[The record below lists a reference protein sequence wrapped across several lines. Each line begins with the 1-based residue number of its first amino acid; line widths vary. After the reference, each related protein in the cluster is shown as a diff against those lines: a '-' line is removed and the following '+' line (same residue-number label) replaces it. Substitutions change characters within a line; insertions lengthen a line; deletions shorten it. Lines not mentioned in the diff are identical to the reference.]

1 MKEKRRY
8 SLRSKLI
15 GYNLALMISVLIL
28 CGFVFVVSVGIIVG
42 DYVQSDIDFL
52 LTATGETMETK
63 ISYCSD
69 VVTRVRKSES
79 LMEYLVEL
87 ENFFLTEDERE
98 EITKEFEKQVSISS
112 QNVLGMGISPLIE
125 KVYLFDNLGNYISTS
140 YYAMTYTEIEK
151 SNQEMEAIYALHQK
165 SISHKKDYGY
175 YSLGDDSL
183 CLVFP
188 ILDERME
195 KKGSILYEI
204 NKTALDYIML
214 DISKYEGAF
223 WVLVD
228 RDGNIVQGKNT
239 DVFENGKE
247 ELVERFGQEP
257 FPISIAGRNYQLHK
271 KAVGMNLDI
280 YIAVPQNHFFLLMY
294 DSVKVYAV
302 AIALIAA
309 IACIALIFL
318 IYQMTRPIKEV
329 TDKLQEVK
337 SGKFDTKLPD
347 FDSSEFHEISHVFN
361 DMTAYI
367 DNLIKQVYEKQLSI
381 KDMEMKFLQTQMNPH
396 FMFNVLN
403 TIALQAQLSG
413 NTDVYRMISSFSQLI
428 QAKIYRDNS
437 EKVKISQEL
446 EYVNYYLYLQNYR
459 YGERLKYEIKIADEK
474 LVEYYIPKLCIQL
487 IVENAVVH
495 GIEPIIGNGLVTVS
509 IYSEKDTICID
520 TEDNGIG
527 FFEEGEIKLPLK
539 NNESDKNHN
548 HVGLNNVHHIIKL
561 MYGETY
567 GIRIFSSPG
576 KGSKICIRIPFD
588 EGIRRSTDE
597 I

>member
-1 MKEKRRY
+1 MKEKHRY

-15 GYNLALMISVLIL
+15 GYNLTLMISVLIL
-28 CGFVFVVSVGIIVG
+28 CGFIFVVSVGIIVG

-69 VVTRVRKSES
+69 VVTKVRKSEV
-79 LMEYLVEL
+79 LMEYLVDLKSLSLAE
-87 ENFFLTEDERE
+87 EEKE
-98 EITKEFEKQVSISS
+98 EIKKEFEKQVSISS
-112 QNVLGMGISPLIE
+112 QNITGTGIPPLIE
-125 KVYLFDNLGNYISTS
+125 KVYLFDNCRNYISTT
-140 YYAMTYTEIEK
+140 YYAMTYSEIEK
-151 SNQEMEAIYALHQK
+151 SNQKMEEIYTLHQK
-165 SISHKKDYGY
+165 SILPQKDYGY
-175 YSLGDDSL
+175 YILEDNSI

-188 ILDERME
+188 VLDERME
-195 KKGSILYEI
+195 KKGDILYEI
-204 NKTALDYIML
+204 DKPALDNIML

-223 WVLVD
+223 WVLAD
-228 RDGNIVQGKNT
+228 REGNVVQGKNIQF
-239 DVFENGKE
+239 FENGKM
-247 ELVERFGQEP
+247 ELLERFGQEP
-257 FPISIAGRNYQLHK
+257 FRVTITGREYQLYR
-271 KAVGMNLDI
+271 KAVGMNLDVF
-280 YIAVPQNHFFLLMY
+280 IAVPQNHFFLLMY
-294 DSVKVYAV
+294 DSIKVYVV

-309 IACIALIFL
+309 IACVALIFL
-318 IYQMTRPIKEV
+318 IYQMTRPIKDV

-347 FDSSEFHEISHVFN
+347 YDSSEFHEISHVFN

-403 TIALQAQLSG
+403 TIALQAQLDG

-459 YGERLKYEIKIADEK
+459 YGERLKYEIKIEDET

-520 TEDNGIG
+520 AEDNGVG
-527 FFEEGEIKLPLK
+527 FKEEGEIMLPLK
-539 NNESDKNHN
+539 NSESDKNHN

-561 MYGETY
+561 MYGESY
-567 GIRIFSSPG
+567 GIRIFSKPG
-576 KGSKICIRIPFD
+576 EGSRICIRIPFD
-588 EGIRRSTDE
+588 QGIRRNTDE